1 MIWSYLSVN
10 LIMDSSARQAML
22 GGDQDKP
29 KILADNS
36 LEPDWLTAGYKME
49 RREMWWDTNKK
60 ARYDRNFCGTLVNIF
75 YFFILITEL
84 ILWIKVR
91 KPIQL
96 SSSSSMTRSKSC
108 FVEKAG
114 HEAEA

>member
-96 SSSSSMTRSKSC
+96 SSSSSMPRSKSWS
-108 FVEKAG
+108 
-114 HEAEA
+114 

>member
-1 MIWSYLSVN
+1 
-10 LIMDSSARQAML
+10 ML

-84 ILWIKVR
+84 ILSNTKTIFIRVLCNSLLYWIK
-91 KPIQL
+91 KIN
-96 SSSSSMTRSKSC
+96 
-108 FVEKAG
+108 F
-114 HEAEA
+114 